1 MASAKLSLF
10 PTALVAQWIEQ
21 EPSNLLVAGSIPA
34 EGASLGGMSSRVNVE
49 ALTRKF
55 ISAYEQKDIGAIAEM
70 FAPNVVLRDWNSEVV
85 GFKSAIVEFT
95 NNFQAAESLRIKIQN
110 LMVTGS
116 FAAAELEIVINGIEI
131 LRVVD
136 VLSFS
141 EDQKI
146 LSIVAYKGL

>member
-1 MASAKLSLF
+1 M
-10 PTALVAQWIEQ
+10 
-21 EPSNLLVAGSIPA
+21 
-34 EGASLGGMSSRVNVE
+34 NVE

-116 FAAAELEIVINGIEI
+116 FAAAELEIVINGTEI